1 MCNDLHSLRMRS
13 EAEGRHISGAERLLT
28 FADLGD
34 AVIAMLQRALFHSRG
49 RADSINFQIEEVS
62 ADQVVS
68 GNLPDLYNNQVV
80 DWRQGRDLAYE
91 MLVTMGVTQH
101 AAAGAISSID
111 SGAAPDGQSMRGA
124 MLVDADSGERLE
136 PDQMR
141 GIRVSRM
148 DLTDPAC
155 LQLKQLLSAQQ
166 LDNSHVIEA
175 LTLAAKVI
183 AAPGVVA
190 ELCWSD
196 DPDYLSGYVASV
208 NYGYQRISLMKP
220 AGEQRGG
227 RAFFVRCGKERIPA
241 LIEWLEKTPLM
252 INRLGRIHV
261 PRYWKA
267 EIWTNYVMI

>member
-28 FADLGD
+28 FTDLGD

-49 RADSINFQIEEVS
+49 RADSINFQIEEVP
-62 ADQVVS
+62 ADQIVS
-68 GNLPDLYNNQVV
+68 GHLPDLYNNQVA

-91 MLVTMGVTQH
+91 MLVTMGVARH
-101 AAAGAISSID
+101 VAGGAIAVIAN
-111 SGAAPDGQSMRGA
+111 GAAPDGQSMRGA
-124 MLVDADSGERLE
+124 MLIDADSGERLE

-148 DLTDPAC
+148 DLTGQAR
-155 LQLKQLLSAQQ
+155 LHLKQLLSVQQ
-166 LDNSHVIEA
+166 LDNPHVIEA

-196 DPDYLSGYVASV
+196 DPDYLSGYVASAD
-208 NYGYQRISLMKP
+208 YGYQRINLIKP

-241 LIEWLEKTPLM
+241 LIEWLEKMPLM
-252 INRLGRIHV
+252 IDRLGRINV
-261 PRYWKA
+261 PRYWKS
-267 EIWTNYVMI
+267 EI